1 MESIVVLAFARRVMS
16 PQTAHIA
23 TSIYRFACSCGCRYV
38 HMQLGAG
45 HNELSIKNNVQLA
58 VCNTIVIIYVPI
70 AMVFMIIVV
79 VTMLVYA

>member
-1 MESIVVLAFARRVMS
+1 
-16 PQTAHIA
+16 
-23 TSIYRFACSCGCRYV
+23 
-38 HMQLGAG
+38 MQLGAG